1 MSRGS
6 TPGPDYGLGRGE
18 SSTDRRQLGSL
29 LDTGRFGIDTIDVI
43 VPADH
48 GVFAAFPLQ
57 RHRIVLD
64 RSTGA
69 LSDPKPTTSELQLDN
84 GVVVNARHV
93 QGAPCVTASFP
104 VPAWLRGDNRF
115 AASAEETRAVVR
127 DFAAHL
133 RLLLGLDDAADTA
146 RLRRLD
152 IARDFTDVPEPAR
165 LLEELSRKPPG
176 YGMRTELHRDLA
188 HQGAQ
193 TVYRRNTRWT
203 SRLYHRG
210 EMYRDTARGS
220 DRERNL
226 SLATSE
232 QGVVRFEVEL
242 RARALSYRGLT
253 YPSSLHDDG
262 LWRLAQIHWRRSA
275 FDHRVG
281 ADECRLTRMEDEL
294 DWKQRGLVREYLLSP
309 ARCQAEM
316 APGTSRKAR
325 ALAHRFGLTPADL
338 TSAGEVPAGR
348 LDLDAGC
355 FVDASGAAAVRD
367 DYELAS

>member
-6 TPGPDYGLGRGE
+6 TPRPDDGPGRGE
-18 SSTDRRQLGSL
+18 SSTDRRQLGSHFDL
-29 LDTGRFGIDTIDVI
+29 GRFGIDTIDVI

-48 GVFAAFPLQ
+48 RVFAAFPLQ
-57 RHRIVLD
+57 RHRVVLD
-64 RSTGA
+64 RSTGV
-69 LSDPKPTTSELQLDN
+69 LSDPRPTTSELQLDN
-84 GVVVNARHV
+84 GVVVSARRV
-93 QGAPCVTASFP
+93 QGSPCVTASFS

-115 AASAEETRAVVR
+115 AASADETRAVVH
-127 DFAAHL
+127 DFVDHI
-133 RLLLGLDDAADTA
+133 RQRLGLDDVADAA

-193 TVYRRNTRWT
+193 TVYRRNTRWM

-210 EMYRDTARGS
+210 EMYRDTAKGN
-220 DRERNL
+220 DRERHL
-226 SLATSE
+226 SLAAAE

-253 YPSSLHDDG
+253 RPSSLRNDE
-262 LWRLAQIHWRRSA
+262 LWRLAQTHWHRSA
-275 FDHRVG
+275 FDHHVG
-281 ADECRLTRMEDEL
+281 AGERRMTRMEDEL
-294 DWKQRGLVREYLLSP
+294 DWKQLSLVQVYLRSP
-309 ARCQAEM
+309 ARCEAEM
-316 APGTSRKAR
+316 APATLRKAR
-325 ALAHRFGLTPADL
+325 TLASRFDLTASDLTPL
-338 TSAGEVPAGR
+338 GGVPEGR
-348 LDLDAGC
+348 LDLDAGR
-355 FVDASGAAAVRD
+355 FVASSDTSADRD